1 MVPCRGR
8 RTRVSIG
15 DLFSGGA
22 AILVTLAILF
32 VLVLVHEFGHFVVAR
47 RFGVRVHE
55 FGIGF
60 PPRARI
66 LGRDKETIYTL
77 NWLPLGGFVRLEGED
92 GGDRNDPRS
101 FASQSLWRRVVIL
114 AAGVAM
120 NLVLAIVIFTVIA
133 LAADPSVSLRFTS
146 ASPGTLAANLG
157 LAPGDTLEAVDGRRF
172 SYFDQEFP
180 TSALLGRS
188 DSATLTVRLP
198 DGTEQDRTVELG
210 GGGGI
215 RIAMVLD
222 GSPAA
227 AVGLQAG
234 EVILSI
240 DGRPVSF
247 LHAADVSTYLREHAG
262 QRVTLTV
269 QRGLNEVALT
279 PTLRP
284 ASEIGPDKGAL
295 GVRFDPGNLVAEP
308 GPPIRHDPATA
319 VQKGFARTG
328 QALGLVLGALGT
340 LVGSVATDPTQAP
353 PVSGPVGI
361 VFTVGALLQ
370 SYPPV
375 FILWMSGLLSA
386 NLALI
391 NILPLP
397 PLDGGRIAVSV
408 LQAALGKRISG
419 SIERFAYFFG
429 FVLLIAFILWVT
441 YFDVLRGPQLA
452 P

>member
-1 MVPCRGR
+1 MNL
-8 RTRVSIG
+8 G
-15 DLFSGGA
+15 DLLTSGA

-32 VLVLVHEFGHFVVAR
+32 VLVLVHEFGHFIVAR

-66 LGRDKETIYTL
+66 LGRDNETIYTL

-133 LAADPSVSLRFTS
+133 LAADPSVSLRFAN
-146 ASPGTLAANLG
+146 ASPGTLAGNLG
-157 LAPGDTLEAVDGRRF
+157 LAAGDTLEAVDGRRF

-188 DSATLTVRLP
+188 DSATLTVRLG
-198 DGTEQDRTVELG
+198 DGTEQERTVDLAA
-210 GGGGI
+210 GGGI
-215 RIAMVLD
+215 RVASVLD

-227 AVGLQAG
+227 TVGLLAG
-234 EVILSI
+234 DVILSI
-240 DGRPVSF
+240 DGRPASF
-247 LHAADVSTYLREHAG
+247 LHATETSTYLREHAG
-262 QRVTLTV
+262 QRVTLSV
-269 QRGLNEVALT
+269 QRADGTTAELA

-284 ASEIGPDKGAL
+284 AGEIGPDKGAL
-295 GVRFDPGNLVAEP
+295 GVRFEPGDLVAEP
-308 GPPIRHDPATA
+308 GPPIRNDAA
-319 VQKGFARTG
+319 AALQKGVARTG
-328 QALGLVLGALGT
+328 QALGLVVGALGS
-340 LVGSVATDPTQAP
+340 LAGSVAADPTQAP

-361 VFTVGALLQ
+361 VFAVGALLQ

-375 FILWMSGLLSA
+375 FILWMAGLLSA

-408 LQAALGKRISG
+408 LQAAVGNRISG

-429 FVLLIAFILWVT
+429 FVLLIGFILWVT

>member
-1 MVPCRGR
+1 M
-8 RTRVSIG
+8 SFG
-15 DLFSGGA
+15 DLLTSGA

-32 VLVLVHEFGHFVVAR
+32 VLVLVHEFGHFIVAR

-66 LGRDKETIYTL
+66 LGRDSETIYTL

-133 LAADPSVSLRFTS
+133 LAADPSVSLRFS
-146 ASPGTLAANLG
+146 NASPGTLAGNLG
-157 LAPGDTLEAVDGRRF
+157 LAAGDTLEAVDGRRF

-188 DSATLTVRLP
+188 DSATLTVRLA
-198 DGTEQDRTVELG
+198 DGTEQKRTVNLAAG
-210 GGGGI
+210 DGI
-215 RIAMVLD
+215 RVATVLD

-227 AVGLQAG
+227 TIGLRAG
-234 EVILSI
+234 DVILSI

-247 LHAADVSTYLREHAG
+247 LHAAETSTYLREHAG
-262 QRVTLTV
+262 QRVTLSV
-269 QRGLNEVALT
+269 QRADGTTAGLA

-295 GVRFDPGNLVAEP
+295 GVRFDPGDLVAEP

-319 VQKGFARTG
+319 LQKGVARTG
-328 QALGLVLGALGT
+328 QALGLVVGALGS
-340 LVGSVATDPTQAP
+340 LAGSVAADPTQAP

-361 VFTVGALLQ
+361 VFAVGALLQ

-375 FILWMSGLLSA
+375 FILWMAGLLSA

-408 LQAALGKRISG
+408 LQAAVGNRIGG

-429 FVLLIAFILWVT
+429 FVLLIGFILWVT